1 MTRCAT
7 PYGKAP
13 APSICFA
20 LAFAFSAGSWEHN
33 GKNSHDLN
41 RWGKRLAE
49 VRDLSENAGYARRL
63 VKLDSDY
70 LAPRKTA
77 EHATLAGARRDW
89 LLVDALALLLAALV
103 LVGVDAIASVHN

>member
-7 PYGKAP
+7 PYVKAP

-20 LAFAFSAGSWEHN
+20 LGFAFSARSWEHN
-33 GKNSHDLN
+33 GKNSHDLD

-49 VRDLSENAGYARRL
+49 AWDLSENAGYAWRL
-63 VKLDSDY
+63 VKRDSDS

-77 EHATLAGARRDW
+77 EHAALAGALRDW
-89 LLVDALALLLAALV
+89 LLVDDALLI
-103 LVGVDAIASVHN
+103 GIGWR

>member
-1 MTRCAT
+1 MRQAIV
-7 PYGKAP
+7 KAP

-49 VRDLSENAGYARRL
+49 AGDLSEKSGYARRL
-63 VKLDSDY
+63 VKRASDY
-70 LAPRKTA
+70 LAPRKST
-77 EHATLAGARRDW
+77 EHAPLAVARHDW

-103 LVGVDAIASVHN
+103 LVGADAIASAHN